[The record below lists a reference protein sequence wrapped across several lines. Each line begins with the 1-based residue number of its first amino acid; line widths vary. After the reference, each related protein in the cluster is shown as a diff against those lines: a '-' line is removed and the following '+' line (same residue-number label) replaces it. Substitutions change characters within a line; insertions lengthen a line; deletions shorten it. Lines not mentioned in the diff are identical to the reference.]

1 MKEMI
6 PSSPQRCHGAKC
18 FSADL
23 IVYDIICDRW
33 HNVQDSVPKD
43 LNADMARFGHS
54 AVLRNGTMLV
64 HAGFQ
69 VHTSFVLLISK
80 NKMEIDDSLLN
91 RSWNRIVD
99 KLGCRVFRAC

>member
-1 MKEMI
+1 MNPF
-6 PSSPQRCHGAKC
+6 PSHGAKC

-23 IVYDIICDRW
+23 IVYDIVCDRW

-54 AVLRNGTMLV
+54 AVLRNGTMLI

-69 VHTSFVLLISK
+69 VGYAL
-80 NKMEIDDSLLN
+80 NLLN
-91 RSWNRIVD
+91 RIVNRFCAQ
-99 KLGCRVFRAC
+99 G

>member
-1 MKEMI
+1 M
-6 PSSPQRCHGAKC
+6 
-18 FSADL
+18 
-23 IVYDIICDRW
+23 YDIICDRW

-80 NKMEIDDSLLN
+80 NKMEIDDEFPPMRWVVWWDHELQRWELSTF
-91 RSWNRIVD
+91 W
-99 KLGCRVFRAC
+99 AW

>member
-1 MKEMI
+1 MNPF
-6 PSSPQRCHGAKC
+6 PSHGAKC

-23 IVYDIICDRW
+23 IVYDIVCDRW

-54 AVLRNGTMLV
+54 AVLRNGTMLI

-69 VHTSFVLLISK
+69 VGYALNLPLILSST
-80 NKMEIDDSLLN
+80 DSAH
-91 RSWNRIVD
+91 RGSQS
-99 KLGCRVFRAC
+99 

>member
-1 MKEMI
+1 MSLFI
-6 PSSPQRCHGAKC
+6 SSSHGAKC

-23 IVYDIICDRW
+23 IVYDIVCDRW

-69 VHTSFVLLISK
+69 VHTY
-80 NKMEIDDSLLN
+80 DT
-91 RSWNRIVD
+91 
-99 KLGCRVFRAC
+99 